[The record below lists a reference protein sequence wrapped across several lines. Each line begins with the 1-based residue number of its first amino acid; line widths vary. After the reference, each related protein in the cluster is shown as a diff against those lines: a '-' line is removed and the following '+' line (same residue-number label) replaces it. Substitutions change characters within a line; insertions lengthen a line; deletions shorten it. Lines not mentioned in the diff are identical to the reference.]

1 MSRRLQRG
9 PRLCVESLE
18 PRTML
23 SIGISGMLQPLAFR
37 VGSSVSD
44 DYGNN
49 FTQAAQVSLT
59 SAGSASQSGSIERA
73 GDVDMLRFVAPVT
86 GQMIIREV
94 ASSGNRLDPL
104 LSVYN
109 ANQQLVA
116 RNDDDG
122 TSLNSRV
129 VINVTAGATYFV
141 KAAGYGRS
149 TGAYQA
155 TFATTPVAKDDYGN
169 TLTQATLVVLST
181 SGAGTQSGRVEQ
193 AGDVDMFSIV
203 ATVSG
208 QMAVSQSAASGSRL
222 DSYLYVYDAAGQLLA
237 RSDDDGST
245 VNSRVE
251 ISVVAGTTYFVK
263 AAAYQRSTG
272 AYTLDFQTVADVTAP
287 TTPITPITPISPI
300 TPATPVSSEFQIDVT
315 LTGFSGAQ
323 QQIIQQA
330 VDRWEQI
337 IVGDLP
343 DVNYL
348 GRVIDDLAISIT
360 SIRIDGNGGILG
372 QSSATAFRSGSE
384 LPYLGFIQLDTAD
397 VARMQSNGSLLG
409 VVEHEIAHVLGF
421 GVIWSDLGLVVGA
434 STSAPGFSGVN
445 AVAEYNAIFGTNVM
459 AVPVEAG
466 GGAGTSLA
474 HWNESVLANELMT
487 GWYNAGQTNPI
498 SRITVASLADLG
510 YQVNMSAA
518 DPYSLRNAFVAAPT
532 ATSNAYNSVRSS
544 NDISWH
550 GRDSERRNAID
561 LIMESFCELSL

>member
-1 MSRRLQRG
+1 
-9 PRLCVESLE
+9 
-18 PRTML
+18 
-23 SIGISGMLQPLAFR
+23 
-37 VGSSVSD
+37 
-44 DYGNN
+44 
-49 FTQAAQVSLT
+49 
-59 SAGSASQSGSIERA
+59 
-73 GDVDMLRFVAPVT
+73 
-86 GQMIIREV
+86 
-94 ASSGNRLDPL
+94 
-104 LSVYN
+104 
-109 ANQQLVA
+109 
-116 RNDDDG
+116 
-122 TSLNSRV
+122 
-129 VINVTAGATYFV
+129 
-141 KAAGYGRS
+141 
-149 TGAYQA
+149 
-155 TFATTPVAKDDYGN
+155 
-169 TLTQATLVVLST
+169 
-181 SGAGTQSGRVEQ
+181 
-193 AGDVDMFSIV
+193 
-203 ATVSG
+203 
-208 QMAVSQSAASGSRL
+208 
-222 DSYLYVYDAAGQLLA
+222 
-237 RSDDDGST
+237 

-466 GGAGTSLA
+466 GGAGTSERVGSGQRIDDRLVQRGSDESHQPHYRGIAGRPGLSGQHVRGRPLQLTERVRGRPHRDFERLQLRSVIERYLLA
-474 HWNESVLANELMT
+474 RPR
-487 GWYNAGQTNPI
+487 Q
-498 SRITVASLADLG
+498 R
-510 YQVNMSAA
+510 
-518 DPYSLRNAFVAAPT
+518 T
-532 ATSNAYNSVRSS
+532 A
-544 NDISWH
+544 
-550 GRDSERRNAID
+550 ERH
-561 LIMESFCELSL
+561 